1 MRVMSTNDPN
11 SLQDHAGQ
19 LLSCMWFGDKSIG
32 KVKGDIESPTLAT
45 MADPQCPQSPKRFQQ
60 LSAKSGLEKIE
71 D

>member
-19 LLSCMWFGDKSIG
+19 LLSCMSSVIG
-32 KVKGDIESPTLAT
+32 QLAKFKKTLSLHHGSPAVIAGMQVTEEVSAN
-45 MADPQCPQSPKRFQQ
+45 CPPSR
-60 LSAKSGLEKIE
+60 